1 VFAPYTNINT
11 NLLFFT
17 KGKPTQGVWFYR
29 LEMPQGYKHFSKTK
43 PMLYEHFV
51 PVRAWWN
58 NRKESDVSQYVPVED
73 IVAVEYNL
81 DFCGFP
87 HETEEILPPDEFIAQ
102 YRNEKAILTERIE
115 SILAK
120 IQTALAQEDVL

>member
-1 VFAPYTNINT
+1 
-11 NLLFFT
+11 
-17 KGKPTQGVWFYR
+17 
-29 LEMPQGYKHFSKTK
+29 MPQGYKHFSKTK
-43 PMLYEHFV
+43 PMLYEHFA

-58 NRKESDVSQYVPVED
+58 NRRESDVSQYVPVED